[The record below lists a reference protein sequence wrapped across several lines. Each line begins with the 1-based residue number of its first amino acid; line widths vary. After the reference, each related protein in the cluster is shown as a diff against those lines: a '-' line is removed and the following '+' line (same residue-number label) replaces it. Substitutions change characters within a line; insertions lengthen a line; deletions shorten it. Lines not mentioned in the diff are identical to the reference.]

1 MMMSKSTRRRSAHM
15 PTNQDSLFRQWL
27 MLRLVPRFPRKI
39 TVQALRQAL
48 RDEGYIVTDRTVQ
61 RDLIELS
68 NIFPLTSDI
77 REKPHGWSWQ
87 KDAKNFD
94 LPGLTV
100 NASLTLVLAEQHLS
114 GLLPTSALEQLK
126 PYFDA
131 AHDRLD
137 AEPQP
142 RHRRSW
148 LDKVRTV
155 PPSQPL
161 LAPEIDPIVHG
172 VITEALLDEKQVQ
185 ISYKKAGSSTP
196 VEYRI
201 HPLAL
206 VQRGAVIYL
215 HVRIFDYPDARIL
228 ALHRIRSATLLDESA
243 VYPDDYQV
251 DESIKAGTWGFGDGE
266 AVKVTLL
273 FQPGCG
279 DHLYETPLA
288 TDQKIRALE
297 DKRLEVTA
305 TLVITP
311 QFRWWL
317 LGFGAGVEVVAPKS
331 LRSRFGDIA
340 EGMASTYR

>member
-1 MMMSKSTRRRSAHM
+1 M

-27 MLRLVPRFPRKI
+27 MLRLVPRFPLKI
-39 TVQALRQAL
+39 TVKELKQAL
-48 RDEGYIVTDRTVQ
+48 RDESYIVTNRTIQ
-61 RDLIELS
+61 RDLTELS
-68 NIFPLTSDI
+68 GKFPLTVDD
-77 REKPHGWSWQ
+77 RDKAHGYGWSWQ

-94 LPGLTV
+94 LPGLTI

-126 PYFDA
+126 PYFAA
-131 AHDRLD
+131 AHSLLD
-137 AEPQP
+137 TEPKPQ
-142 RHRRSW
+142 HCRSW

-161 LAPEIDPIVHG
+161 LAPEIDPLVHDI
-172 VITEALLDEKQVQ
+172 ITKALLHEMQVQ
-185 ISYKKAGSSTP
+185 ISYKKAGSNTP

-206 VQRGAVIYL
+206 VQRAAVIYL
-215 HVRIFDYPDARIL
+215 HVRISDYPDTRIL
-228 ALHRIRSATLLDESA
+228 ALHRIQSATLLDESA
-243 VYPDDYQV
+243 VYPADYKV

-266 AVKVTLL
+266 TAKVTLR

-288 TDQKIRALE
+288 ADQQIKVLE

-305 TLVITP
+305 KLVITP
-311 QFRWWL
+311 QFHWWL

-331 LRSRFGDIA
+331 LRSTFAGIA
-340 EGMASTYR
+340 EGMGNIYR

>member
-1 MMMSKSTRRRSAHM
+1 M
-15 PTNQDSLFRQWL
+15 PTNQDSLYRQWL
-27 MLRLVPRFPRKI
+27 MLRLVPRFPQKI
-39 TVQALRQAL
+39 TVQALRQSL
-48 RDEGYIVTDRTVQ
+48 RDESYIVTDRTVQ

-68 NIFPLTSDI
+68 NVFPLTADI
-77 REKPHGWSWQ
+77 RDKPHGWSWQ

-131 AHDRLD
+131 ARYRLNV
-137 AEPQP
+137 EPQP
-142 RHRRSW
+142 HHRRSW

-155 PPSQPL
+155 PSSQPL
-161 LAPEIDPIVHG
+161 LAPEIDPLVHC

-185 ISYKKAGSSTP
+185 ISYKKAGSNTP

-206 VQRGAVIYL
+206 VQRAAVIYL
-215 HVRIFDYPDARIL
+215 HVRISDYPDTRIV
-228 ALHRIRSATLLDESA
+228 ALHRIQSATLLDESA
-243 VYPDDYQV
+243 VYPADYKV

-266 AVKVTLL
+266 TAKVTLR

-288 TDQKIRALE
+288 ADQQIKVLE

-305 TLVITP
+305 KLVITP
-311 QFRWWL
+311 QFHWWL

-331 LRSRFGDIA
+331 LRSTFAGIA
-340 EGMASTYR
+340 EGMGNIYR

>member
-1 MMMSKSTRRRSAHM
+1 
-15 PTNQDSLFRQWL
+15 

-185 ISYKKAGSSTP
+185 ISYKKAGRSTP